1 MSMMNTSGPGGRSAA
16 FLNRIVSNQTD
27 KRRTV
32 NEAVGRVL
40 SAYLPTVYDEQLR
53 EQIDWLLDS
62 MLLELG
68 EQPGVAAAEGM
79 VRGGRALVVTG
90 QAGAGKSRA
99 LAHAFASRPE
109 FEGFGKPGEWCPL
122 LSVVAPSP
130 FTLGALGNE
139 IARKLGYH
147 GRREIQHSK
156 VWPVVR
162 ELMAECGVRILHI
175 DEAQH
180 GDEIKSDTMAQE
192 VENTLKRMMQE
203 ADWPIW
209 LILSGLPELSRFCQN
224 DASMKRRVRV
234 LPFEALAF
242 PDHAASV
249 RQTVRDLVD
258 LCPSVRCTE
267 LRSDAFAHRLLH
279 AATYQFGIV
288 VEYVQDA
295 IAECLMVEGGGE
307 LDVGHFA
314 DVYAIR
320 TGVRDDDLNPF
331 IADNWTAIPVE
342 AALYEDVVDEAGK
355 PTGARKPKGR
365 STKGVRK

>member
-1 MSMMNTSGPGGRSAA
+1 MNMINPRAAGARSAD

-27 KRRTV
+27 KRRVV
-32 NEAVGRVL
+32 NESMGRVL
-40 SAYLPTVYDEQLR
+40 SAYLPTVYDDQLQ
-53 EQIDWLLDS
+53 EQIDWLLDT

-68 EQPGVAAAEGM
+68 EQPGVAPAEGM

-99 LAHAFASRPE
+99 LGHAFANRPE
-109 FEGFGKPGEWCPL
+109 FAGFGKPGEWCPL

-147 GRREIQHSK
+147 GRREIPHSK

-162 ELMAECGVRILHI
+162 ELMAECGVRVLHI

-180 GDEIKSDTMAQE
+180 GDEIKDPSVAE
-192 VENTLKRMMQE
+192 VVENTFKRMMQE

-234 LPFEALAF
+234 LPFEALEF
-242 PDHAASV
+242 PDHVESV
-249 RQTVRDLVD
+249 RQTVHQLVA
-258 LCPSVRCTE
+258 LCPSVGCGE
-267 LRSDAFAHRLLH
+267 IQADAFAHRLLH
-279 AATYQFGIV
+279 AATYQFGII

-307 LDVGHFA
+307 LGLCHFA

-320 TGVRDDDLNPF
+320 TGVRSDDLNPF
-331 IADNWTAIPVE
+331 LAENWTAIPVE
-342 AALYEDVVDEAGK
+342 AALYEDLLDDAGK
-355 PTGARKPKGR
+355 PTGVRMPKRRK
-365 STKGVRK
+365 TKGHR

>member
-1 MSMMNTSGPGGRSAA
+1 MDITQPQSASGRSAD

-27 KRRTV
+27 KRRSV
-32 NEAVGRVL
+32 NQAMSRIL
-40 SAYLPTVYDEQLR
+40 SAYLPTAYDEQLN

-68 EQPGVAAAEGM
+68 QQPGTPVPEGQI
-79 VRGGRALVVTG
+79 RGGRALIVTG

-99 LAHAFASRPE
+99 LAHTFARRPE
-109 FEGFGKPGEWCPL
+109 FDGFGKVGEWCPL

-139 IARKLGYH
+139 IVRKLGYQ
-147 GRREIQHSK
+147 GNREIRHSK

-162 ELMAECGVRILHI
+162 EMMAECGVRILHI

-209 LILSGLPELSRFCQN
+209 LILSGLPELSRFCQD

-234 LPFEALAF
+234 LPFETLKF
-242 PDHAASV
+242 PDHVESV
-249 RQTVRDLVD
+249 RQTVQNLVA
-258 LCPSVRCTE
+258 LCPLVGCGDLQSAE
-267 LRSDAFAHRLLH
+267 FAHRLLH

-295 IAECLMVEGGGE
+295 IAECLTVEGGGE
-307 LDVGHFA
+307 LSLGHFA
-314 DVYAIR
+314 DVYTLR
-320 TGVRDDDLNPF
+320 TGVGSDDLNPF
-331 IADNWTAIPVE
+331 LANDWTAIPVE
-342 AALYEDVVDEAGK
+342 AALYEDVVDAAGK
-355 PTGARKPKGR
+355 PTGTRRPKGR
-365 STKGVRK
+365 STKGDRK